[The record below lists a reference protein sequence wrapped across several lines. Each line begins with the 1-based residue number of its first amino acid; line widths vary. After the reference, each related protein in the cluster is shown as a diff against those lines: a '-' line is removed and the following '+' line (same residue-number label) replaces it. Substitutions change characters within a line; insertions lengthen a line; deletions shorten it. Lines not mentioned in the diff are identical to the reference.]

1 MIDNESLVANCS
13 SKPVTFCQGPTVVGS
28 NFFEGTTKLSFT
40 LSGFRELL
48 AHILKFIVGMNE
60 GS

>member
-1 MIDNESLVANCS
+1 MVDDELLVVNCS
-13 SKPVTFCQGPTVVGS
+13 SKPITFCQGPTVVGS
-28 NFFEGTTKLSFT
+28 NFFEGTTKLPFA
-40 LSGFRELL
+40 LIGFRELL